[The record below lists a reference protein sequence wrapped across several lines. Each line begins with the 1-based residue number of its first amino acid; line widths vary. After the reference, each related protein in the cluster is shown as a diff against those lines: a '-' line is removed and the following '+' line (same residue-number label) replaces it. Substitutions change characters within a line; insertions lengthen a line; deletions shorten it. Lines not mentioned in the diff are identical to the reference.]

1 MATGHVV
8 QPTRPAARETKL
20 PLRSRRRPGA
30 TLHRVV
36 IAGPSHL
43 FHLAGESL
51 IPTTLVRGPWDHG
64 LQHGGAVC
72 GALGWSI
79 NRAIAH
85 DRGGDEAGGSDDPRS
100 RLCRLTVEILR
111 PVPVAP
117 MQHRASVVRR
127 GQRSQVVDAELLV
140 DGRLVARATSQWAT
154 IRPDTGSTTADDGD
168 QALDRIDP
176 AVPRRPQLVT
186 DPGAGDIGYPRPG
199 FNCDVFELRCL
210 VGSTEEPGPGTVW
223 ARMLGGVVEG
233 HPADPVDRLATVADL
248 ANAVGWDRSPNDA
261 PMINPDLTLQLLRY
275 PNGPWICLEAAG
287 KATASGIG
295 MMETTLWDGDGRFGR
310 VLSTMVESPVALAVD
325 L

>member
-1 MATGHVV
+1 M
-8 QPTRPAARETKL
+8 
-20 PLRSRRRPGA
+20 
-30 TLHRVV
+30 
-36 IAGPSHL
+36 
-43 FHLAGESL
+43 
-51 IPTTLVRGPWDHG
+51 
-64 LQHGGAVC
+64 
-72 GALGWSI
+72 
-79 NRAIAH
+79 
-85 DRGGDEAGGSDDPRS
+85 
-100 RLCRLTVEILR
+100 EILR

-117 MQHRASVVRR
+117 LEHRATVVRR
-127 GQRSQVVDAELLV
+127 GRLSQVVDAELV
-140 DGRLVARATSQWAT
+140 ADGRLVARATSQWAT
-154 IRPDTGSTTADDGD
+154 IRAGSDAPRPRAPEGTPAELVEGTTLESATT
-168 QALDRIDP
+168 DP
-176 AVPRRPQLVT
+176 AVPRRPPT
-186 DPGAGDIGYPRPG
+186 ASDPGASEVGYPRPG

-233 HPADPVDRLATVADL
+233 HPAEPVDRLATVADL

-275 PNGPWICLEAAG
+275 PAGPWICLEAAG